1 MEKIKIKVKDKNDL
15 LTVAKILVDNGYTV
29 KKGSVPI
36 PGKKT
41 PVAALIAW
49 EGCAEVEE

>member
-1 MEKIKIKVKDKNDL
+1 MEKIKIKVQNKEDR

-29 KKGSVPI
+29 KTGKATV

-49 EGCAEVEE
+49 EGGDEE